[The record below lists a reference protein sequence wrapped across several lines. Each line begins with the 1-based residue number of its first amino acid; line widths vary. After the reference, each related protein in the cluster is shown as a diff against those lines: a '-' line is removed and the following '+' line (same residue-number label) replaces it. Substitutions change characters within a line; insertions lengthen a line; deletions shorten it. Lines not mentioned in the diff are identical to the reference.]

1 MMIESSNIH
10 PVTTIL
16 DNHKDVQALRLDDGE
31 MDALELASLLAVAS
45 QCEDLGGMAVND
57 ARSALA
63 AEGVFIWEDAACA
76 GSLPPSR
83 KNEQNPATAAATV
96 TAECWPNPTAG
107 ELFIRF
113 SDPAVQGILTVV
125 DAQGRVLVDGLI
137 EYQGKPLKI
146 DLGHAP
152 QGLVLVRVV
161 LGEGR
166 VFSWHVVLQR

>member
-31 MDALELASLLAVAS
+31 LDSLELASLLAIAG
-45 QCEDLGGMAVND
+45 QCEDLGGKAVND

-63 AEGVFIWEDAACA
+63 AEGVFTWEDPACD

-83 KNEQNPATAAATV
+83 KNAADLMPLAATI
-96 TAECWPNPTAG
+96 TAECWPNPTAS

-113 SDPAVQGILTVV
+113 SDPAVKGILTVV
-125 DAQGRVLVDGLI
+125 DAQGRVLVDRSLAY
-137 EYQGKPLKI
+137 EGKPIKV
-146 DLGHAP
+146 DLGHAS
-152 QGLVLVRVV
+152 QGLLLVRAV
-161 LGEGR
+161 LGDGT
-166 VFSWHVVLQR
+166 VFNWHVVLQR